1 MNEEEK
7 LIANVLA
14 YRYASQAMCR
24 VWSPEEKVRRERLF
38 WITVMK
44 AQSRF
49 GTKILQE
56 QIARYESCVDDIDL
70 VSIDEREREL
80 RHDVKARI
88 EEFNSLAGLQLIHLG
103 MTSRDLTENVELT
116 QIRDS
121 LKLIRVEVLHI
132 LRSLAEEMNRYEDL
146 VMVGRTHNVPAQLTT
161 FGKRLATV
169 AEELLFAFEK
179 LDFLI
184 ERLPLRGLRGPVGT
198 AQDLY
203 DFVGVSADFIEM
215 ELADQLGFNRVL
227 DSTGQIYPRSIDFEV
242 ISTLVQLAAAP
253 SSFAVT
259 IRLMSGAGLMT
270 EGFKAGQVGSSAMP
284 HKMNARSSERIN
296 GLSIVLKGHLHMI
309 SELAGS
315 QWNEGDV
322 SCSVV
327 RRVALPD
334 AFFAIDGLLQTFATV
349 LMEMRL
355 FPDKIQQEVD
365 SFLPQ
370 VATTSLLSEA
380 VKRGLGREE
389 AHAIIQAHS
398 LKSIE
403 DGRMGEQSTFVHD
416 LGIDSRFPLNVSEIQ
431 SLLDLVQ
438 SGLSVARIQ
447 TKKVSERIQF
457 MLGANSLDEHTW
469 NKIR

>member
-1 MNEEEK
+1 
-7 LIANVLA
+7 
-14 YRYASQAMCR
+14 
-24 VWSPEEKVRRERLF
+24 
-38 WITVMK
+38 
-44 AQSRF
+44 
-49 GTKILQE
+49 
-56 QIARYESCVDDIDL
+56 
-70 VSIDEREREL
+70 
-80 RHDVKARI
+80 
-88 EEFNSLAGLQLIHLG
+88 
-103 MTSRDLTENVELT
+103 
-116 QIRDS
+116 
-121 LKLIRVEVLHI
+121 
-132 LRSLAEEMNRYEDL
+132 

-184 ERLPLRGLRGPVGT
+184 DRLPLRGLRGPVGT

-203 DFVGVSADFIEM
+203 DFVGVSADVIEM

-253 SSFAVT
+253 SSFAIT

-296 GLSIVLKGHLHMI
+296 GLSIILKGHLHMI
-309 SELAGS
+309 SELVGN

-334 AFFAIDGLLQTFATV
+334 AFFAFDGLLQTFATV
-349 LMEMRL
+349 LREMKL
-355 FPDKIQQEVD
+355 FPDRIQQEVV

-380 VKRGLGREE
+380 VKMGLGREE
-389 AHAIIQAHS
+389 AHAIIQTHS
-398 LKSIE
+398 LKSIQ

-416 LGIDSRFPLNVSEIQ
+416 LGTDSRFPLNVSEIQ
-431 SLLDLVQ
+431 SLLDQVQ
-438 SGLSVARIQ
+438 SGSRVAKIQ
-447 TKKVSERIQF
+447 TQKVSEQIQST
-457 MLGANSLDEHTW
+457 LGANSLDEHTW